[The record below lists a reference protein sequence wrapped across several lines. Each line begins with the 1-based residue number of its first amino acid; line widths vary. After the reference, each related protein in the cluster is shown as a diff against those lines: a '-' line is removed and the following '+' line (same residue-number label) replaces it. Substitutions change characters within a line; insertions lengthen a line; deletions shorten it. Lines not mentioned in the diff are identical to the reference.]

1 MINYD
6 LIYVLLSAVLT
17 FLFPLFAIP
26 VNLLG
31 VVFFKKTRKVSIVLL
46 ALSFALVAYAWNPPV
61 LADLY
66 RHHTE
71 MSVLKKYDF
80 ARLIEYSFRELNF
93 LQVFTEFLV
102 SKTGDYD
109 LLQLLVTFV
118 GYYEIFWMICN
129 YAEKKEIRNTAI
141 GLALVLAIVS
151 LKFIDFASG
160 LWFFFAI
167 INLVL
172 GLYLRHFN
180 NTKKLHWLFY
190 ALALLSH
197 VSVLFILVVVL
208 LSDVL
213 KSFKKASWL
222 SLVVLFV
229 VFSTIGFI
237 LNYLCTHFDFYFLT
251 VLQKMY
257 QSYFVGSRF
266 SGIVLGWNLYTA
278 IISIA
283 FGVLVTIISRR
294 VEKTDYNSLILLVS
308 VSVLA
313 LILQSGIFTR
323 FAIMILFMSLIPL
336 MDIMN
341 AKQLNRKKFL
351 VALCFC
357 LVAGLNTYRQI
368 EQIVEYRLIS
378 TTVDSYFKEGDE
390 L

>member
-1 MINYD
+1 MINFD

-17 FLFPLFAIP
+17 FFFPLFAIP

-31 VVFFKKTRKVSIVLL
+31 VVFFKKTRKASIILL

-61 LADLY
+61 AADLY
-66 RHHTE
+66 RHHAE
-71 MSVLKKYDF
+71 MSVLRNYDF

-102 SKTGDYD
+102 SKTGNYD
-109 LLQLLVTFV
+109 LLQLIITFI

-129 YAEKKEIRNTAI
+129 YAEKKEIRNTVI
-141 GLALVLAIVS
+141 GLALILVIVS
-151 LKFIDFASG
+151 LRFIDFASG

-172 GLYLRHFN
+172 GLYLRHFR

-190 ALALLSH
+190 VLALLSH

-208 LSDVL
+208 LSEVL
-213 KSFKKASWL
+213 KSFKKASWV
-222 SLVVLFV
+222 SLVILFV
-229 VFSTIGFI
+229 AFSTIGFI

-266 SGIVLGWNLYTA
+266 SGIVLGWNLYLA
-278 IISIA
+278 LINIA
-283 FGVLVTIISRR
+283 FGVLVTVIIRR
-294 VEKTDYNSLILLVS
+294 TEKTEYNSLILLVS
-308 VSVLA
+308 ASVLA

-323 FAIMILFMSLIPL
+323 FAIMVLFMSLMPL
-336 MDIMN
+336 MEIVN
-341 AKQLNRKKFL
+341 AKQLSRKKLL
-351 VALCFC
+351 VAICFC
-357 LVAGLNTYRQI
+357 LVAGLNVYRQI
-368 EQIVEYRLIS
+368 EQIAEYKLIS
-378 TTVDSYFKEGDE
+378 STVDSYFEEGDI
-390 L
+390 